1 MAASSSNKPG
11 WFARLSAERKRQLR
25 IILVIVAFVAIVT
38 PFLKPRGGGDVGDRA
53 LRDESIANVLTGADT
68 KELGISGM
76 SLELDQLKR
85 QNAELKQQIDNKERP
100 SGVTQTDPKVVALQA
115 EVAELRRQIE
125 NPPPA
130 PPTYAVPPQGTL
142 QNPAS
147 PASPGVG
154 PMTPR
159 TKPRIRTFSGQGEV
173 TAVATANAARATS
186 ATKDPGL
193 TPAVD
198 EETIGVYIPSG
209 TMING
214 TLINGMD
221 APTGRSAMTNPVPV
235 LVRIDA
241 DAILPNRFRVDVD
254 ACHALASGYGEL
266 SSERVHLR
274 LASFSCVLADGS
286 VIDMPLEAYATGN
299 DGKAGLRGRLVSK
312 QGQVLAKASIAAIL
326 DGVSRSLAPAQPV
339 AYATGGVSLE
349 AGAVSGASTALDRI
363 AEYYLEQA
371 DQIFPVLELDAM
383 KKTTWVVVKGTE
395 IKLRAPR

>member
-1 MAASSSNKPG
+1 MTVTAAKKQS
-11 WFARLSAERKRQLR
+11 WFNRLSAERKRQLR
-25 IILVIVAFVAIVT
+25 IVAVIVAFVAVVT
-38 PFLKPRGGGDVGDRA
+38 PFLKPRGAGEQGDRA

-85 QNAELKQQIDNKERP
+85 QNAELQQRLETNEREP
-100 SGVTQTDPKVVALQA
+100 AVKPTDPKVVALQA
-115 EVAELRRQIE
+115 EVADLRRQLE
-125 NPPPA
+125 TPPPA
-130 PPTYAVPPQGTL
+130 PPAYAVPPQGTL

-147 PASPGVG
+147 PAAVGTG
-154 PMTPR
+154 PMAPR
-159 TKPRIRTFSGQGEV
+159 NKPRIRTFSGAGEV
-173 TAVATANAARATS
+173 TPTTQKVSRSSADAGGAR
-186 ATKDPGL
+186 L

-198 EETIGVYIPSG
+198 EQTLGVYIPSG
-209 TMING
+209 TMITG

-274 LASFSCVLADGS
+274 LASFSCVLPDGS

-312 QGQVLAKASIAAIL
+312 QGQVLAKASIAAVL
-326 DGVSRSLAPAQPV
+326 DGVSRSLGPAQPV

-349 AGAVSGASTALDRI
+349 AGAVGGASTALDRI
-363 AEYYLEQA
+363 AQYYLEQA

-383 KKTTWVVVKGTE
+383 KKTTWVVVKGAE